1 MVIRRTIYF
10 VTDFSTTCPKFHNRA
25 TYCTN
30 EIGNSIDKDL
40 DVADFIQTYNCETQ
54 SRSQYEN
61 LRERFI
67 VHVRHEHWGN
77 ESNGKMNNKY
87 PVIHQL
93 SMCLYC

>member
-67 VHVRHEHWGN
+67 VHVRHEYWGN

-87 PVIHQL
+87 PVIHKL